1 MGGFLGPI
9 RLRRGIS
16 GESGPSVTGSPITGD
31 AILRSILLD
40 AGFQDTDHTKLRYI
54 ARLENSAVGTEDG
67 QPVVYGPLLLTL
79 DDKTT
84 HFDVMDDVLSKYPPN
99 YHLECDAN
107 GHLQGAY
114 MTQGVVADYDFELT
128 EQVERLD
135 SLDDVRTLAIH
146 RGSRR
151 IGVNLALAANG
162 GTIFAEDLSD
172 LPPVGGE
179 PLWNDINHLIDGVLG
194 DGTEHWV
201 WIPGGG
207 FPRPDHG
214 WWMHSYESLLW
225 GFYLDSTVPYY
236 DPRLAMRD
244 LFVVVLPDNVSAA
257 PLDHI
262 DRDVADVRQPI
273 GLVQVMGGPGWEHWV
288 GSTPEWR
295 DISFDLQVYYYDSDV
310 IGFWDHSGDFPSL
323 ASTDWKALCDGGESD
338 ALGVSSHQWAELDEE
353 VIGKKFAKY
362 LLFKLRRIN
371 APAFLD
377 GDLIPSTSAR
387 WMMMLQ
393 EVRVWLPGTLYGYA
407 KLGATAP
414 YNTAADVTTLA
425 QYRQRTYLSEPDY
438 YLNSQ
443 TAVDARALTELGEL
457 YRNYGRLRV
466 RGVRPDARV
475 GQTVRVT
482 NPTLGLDALYLI
494 ESVRLNS
501 NLTAE
506 VEIVAYR

>member
-1 MGGFLGPI
+1 MGIMGPI
-9 RLRRGIS
+9 RLIRNLS
-16 GESGPSVTGSPITGD
+16 GQAGPAVTGSPITGD
-31 AILRSILLD
+31 VILRAILND
-40 AGFQDTDHTKLRYI
+40 CGFQDTDHTKLRYI

-79 DDKTT
+79 DDKTL
-84 HFDVMDDVLSKYPPN
+84 HFDVMEDVLSKYPPN

-107 GHLQGAY
+107 GHLQGYY
-114 MTQGVVADYDFELT
+114 MTQGVVADYEFELT
-128 EQVERLD
+128 EEVERLD

-162 GTIFAEDLSD
+162 ATIFAITHGDG
-172 LPPVGGE
+172 VGE
-179 PLWNDINHLIDGVLG
+179 PGWNDINHLIDGTLG
-194 DGTEHWV
+194 DGTEHWT
-201 WIPGGG
+201 WIPGINPLHHDWG
-207 FPRPDHG
+207 FWLHV
-214 WWMHSYESLLW
+214 YESLLW
-225 GFYLDSTVPYY
+225 GLYLDQNVPYY

-244 LFVVVLPDNVSAA
+244 LFVLVLPDNASAA

-262 DRDVADVRQPI
+262 DRDVSDVRQPI
-273 GLVQVMGGPGWEHWV
+273 GLVQVMGGPGWEHWA
-288 GSTPEWR
+288 EWR

-338 ALGVSSHQWAELDEE
+338 ALGISSHQWAELDEQA
-353 VIGKKFAKY
+353 IGKKFAKY

-371 APAFLD
+371 QPAFVG
-377 GDLIPSTSAR
+377 GDLISSDWAR

-393 EVRVWLPGTLYGYA
+393 EVRVWLPSLLYGYA
-407 KLGATAP
+407 KLGTTAP
-414 YNTAADVTTLA
+414 FNTAGDVTTLA
-425 QYRQRTYLSEPDY
+425 QYGQRTYLSDEDY
-438 YLNSQ
+438 YLNTQ
-443 TAVDARALTELGEL
+443 VAVDARALTELGEL

-475 GQTVRVT
+475 GQTVHVT
-482 NPTLGLDALYLI
+482 NPTLGVDALYLI

-506 VEIVAYR
+506 VEMVSYR